1 MTHNFPFYVIGHK
14 NPDTDAVCSA
24 IGHAALLRA
33 TGEEPEATAARCGE
47 VSQRTKWVLEK
58 AGFDSP
64 VLLTDARSTAGMIC
78 KREVIQVRPSDTFLV
93 AYKRML
99 AASIRCVPVV
109 TEDGK
114 VQGML
119 QYFNLLKLL
128 LPEDTEGISVRTV
141 HASLNNLAATLGAE
155 SDGAKICDQDAEED
169 LILLVGASSQQT
181 VESRMVQAEREGN
194 IDRFLVICGDRPIVQ
209 RLAIEHGARA
219 LLVTGSNQVS
229 QEIRD
234 FAIARGTVLLRCRQ
248 DTASANTLI
257 RCSRTVRHVMES
269 EFISVSESEPVSKIR
284 KQLVS
289 KDQDLFPVMEFGT
302 EKMLGVI
309 AKSDLVD
316 PPKLR
321 FALVDHNEYAQAVS
335 GIEEATIIEVIDH
348 HRLSGDLVSR
358 EPIRYLNEPVG
369 STCTLVARKFFHR
382 DLIPAPG
389 VALCLCGGI
398 VSDTLCL
405 TSPTTTKL
413 DQKMLTWLSGIARV
427 DAKQFSEEFFAVG
440 SLIANGTADE
450 ILNSD
455 RKEFNEQGRFLSIS
469 QVEERDLHGFKA
481 RREELQTALTALK
494 DEKGYDLVILVVTDV
509 ALLKSM
515 VLAVGPENIISG
527 LPFNR
532 LDTNLYVAPGVVSR
546 KRQIFP
552 AVSDAIEHAGP
563 E

>member
-1 MTHNFPFYVIGHK
+1 MFPFYVIGHK

-33 TGEEPEATAARCGE
+33 SGQEPDAIAARCGE
-47 VSQRTKWVLEK
+47 LSQRTKWVLEK
-58 AGFDSP
+58 AGFEAP
-64 VLLTDARSTAGMIC
+64 ELLTDARTTAGMIC
-78 KREVIQVRPSDTFLV
+78 KREIISVRPSDTFLT
-93 AYKRML
+93 AYNRML
-99 AASIRCVPVV
+99 TAAIRCVPVV
-109 TEDGK
+109 NDDGT
-114 VQGML
+114 VAGML
-119 QYFNLLKLL
+119 QYINLLKLL
-128 LPEDTEGISVRTV
+128 LPENTEGISVRTV
-141 HASLNNLAATLGAE
+141 HASLNNLAATLDAE
-155 SDGAKICDQDAEED
+155 SLGAKICDQDAEED
-169 LILLVGASSQQT
+169 LILLVGASSQNT
-181 VESRMVQAEREGN
+181 VKARLQKATDEGN
-194 IDRFLVICGDRPIVQ
+194 ISKFLVLCGDRPIVQ
-209 RLAIEHGARA
+209 RHAIEMGARA
-219 LLVTGSNQVS
+219 LLVTGMNEIS
-229 QEIRD
+229 QEIQD
-234 FAIARGTVLLRCRQ
+234 FAIKRNTVLLRCRQ

-257 RCSRTVRHVMES
+257 RCSRTVRHVMETK
-269 EFISVSESEPVSKIR
+269 FISVPEVEPVSKIR
-284 KQLVS
+284 KQLVAV
-289 KDQDLFPVMEFGT
+289 DQDLFPVMCST
-302 EKMLGVI
+302 SNLMLGVI

-321 FALVDHNEYAQAVS
+321 FALVDHNEYAQAVC
-335 GIEEATIIEVIDH
+335 GIEEATITEVIDH

-427 DAKQFSEEFFAVG
+427 DPKEFAAEFFAVG

-450 ILNSD
+450 IIHSD
-455 RKEFNEQGRFLSIS
+455 RKEFNEQGMFISIS

-481 RREELQTALTALK
+481 RRKELEKALRDLQF
-494 DEKGYDLVILVVTDV
+494 EKSYDIAVLVVTDV

-515 VLAVGPENIISG
+515 VLAVGPEKVIAS

-532 LDTNLYVAPGVVSR
+532 IDDTLYLAPGVVSR

-552 AVSDAIEHAGP
+552 AICDAIEHGSR
-563 E
+563 